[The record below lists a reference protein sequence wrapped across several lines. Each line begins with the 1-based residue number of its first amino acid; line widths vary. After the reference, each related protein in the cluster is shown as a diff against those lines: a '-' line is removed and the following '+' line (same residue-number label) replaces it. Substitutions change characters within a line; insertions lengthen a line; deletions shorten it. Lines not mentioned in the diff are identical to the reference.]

1 MLSQPTKDELITPTG
16 TVAGV
21 RIGDEFKIFN
31 VRHNWK
37 GVPCHSELVF
47 SEKTTKEPIA
57 IATVVQVATHASL
70 LHIMSRSG
78 AEEIEDGAIVQTK
91 FLPLAKK
98 EKKRTLLRSIRI
110 GELSSGKLLFEDPK
124 NGARTEIDILGFMG
138 VQMKE
143 LFNRFGFYVRK

>member
-1 MLSQPTKDELITPTG
+1 MTKFAKVDTGCSTKVLSQPTKDELITPTG

-21 RIGDEFKIFN
+21 
-31 VRHNWK
+31 
-37 GVPCHSELVF
+37 
-47 SEKTTKEPIA
+47 
-57 IATVVQVATHASL
+57 
-70 LHIMSRSG
+70 
-78 AEEIEDGAIVQTK
+78 
-91 FLPLAKK
+91 
-98 EKKRTLLRSIRI
+98 RI

>member
-1 MLSQPTKDELITPTG
+1 MRQRHRNFKRSGIQADITTPYFDAGFDFYKQTPLFTLTEKGLKDGLKNAMTKFAKVDTGCSTKVLSQPTKDELITPTG

-21 RIGDEFKIFN
+21 
-31 VRHNWK
+31 
-37 GVPCHSELVF
+37 
-47 SEKTTKEPIA
+47 
-57 IATVVQVATHASL
+57 
-70 LHIMSRSG
+70 
-78 AEEIEDGAIVQTK
+78 
-91 FLPLAKK
+91 
-98 EKKRTLLRSIRI
+98 RI